1 MFGKWLLSLLGA
13 LALAATL
20 GACGNTGVQP
30 GIVSTS
36 SGTTATASTYGNAVP
51 GEPGRVVAINEVS
64 LAGSG
69 GGGSGNGPL
78 MGGILGAGSGAA
90 IGAATSHS
98 VSAAWSAAS
107 WVPSVARSSAR
118 SSIVTAAR

>member
-1 MFGKWLLSLLGA
+1 MFGKWLLGLLVP
-13 LALAATL
+13 LALAAAL
-20 GACGNTGVQP
+20 GACASNGVQP

-69 GGGSGNGPL
+69 GGGV
-78 MGGILGAGSGAA
+78 GAGMIWRRLTGLPQGSEKRFGGCVRAVGLRVQPWSHVRGARRISA
-90 IGAATSHS
+90 GAGQ
-98 VSAAWSAAS
+98 
-107 WVPSVARSSAR
+107 
-118 SSIVTAAR
+118 